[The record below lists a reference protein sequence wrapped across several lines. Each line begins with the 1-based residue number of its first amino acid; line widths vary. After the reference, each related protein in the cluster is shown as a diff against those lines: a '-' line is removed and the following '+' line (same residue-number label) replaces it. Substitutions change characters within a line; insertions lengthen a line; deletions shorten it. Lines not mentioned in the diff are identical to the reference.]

1 MKKTFTITLLT
12 LILLSC
18 CSSSSVLAAAEVQK
32 QLLPTSPFYTLV
44 KVKES
49 IQQFL
54 TFRQSSKAT
63 LLEGF
68 ADQRVEEMNYASS
81 IDDHNALD
89 LSLDRYQK
97 QKTQAIEYAEGTS
110 DSVVV
115 DKIKEGTLNQQKEM
129 TKMQLQVEGSAGVQ
143 QRIVE
148 VQKEVAVEVKKT
160 VQIVQGTE
168 KAIELDEKTHYI
180 WLDPNV
186 DASGNLPPL
195 PDELIKWEYAP
206 GTEGRDTNN
215 RIIETILTP
224 EIKETN
230 AVDEATVVDNKIE
243 IQWAPGTEGKGES
256 GVQYKDSPK
265 IVIQDAEEENSD
277 DGKEIQV
284 QQAPG
289 AGAPSP

>member
-1 MKKTFTITLLT
+1 MKKTFTTTLLA
-12 LILLSC
+12 LIFLSC
-18 CSSSSVLAAAEVQK
+18 CLSSSVLAAAEVQK

-89 LSLDRYQK
+89 LSLDRYQQ

-129 TKMQLQVEGSAGVQ
+129 TKMQLQVEGSEGVQ

-160 VQIVQGTE
+160 VQIVQGSE

-206 GTEGRDTNN
+206 GTEGRDSDN
-215 RIIETILTP
+215 RVIETILTP

-230 AVDEATVVDNKIE
+230 AVDGATVVDNKIE
-243 IQWAPGTEGKGES
+243 IQWAPGLEGEGKS
-256 GVQYKDSPK
+256 GVQYENSPK
-265 IVIQDAEEENSD
+265 VVIQDEQGGSNGD
-277 DGKEIQV
+277 NKEVQV
-284 QQAPG
+284 QQTSVTG
-289 AGAPSP
+289 TPSL